1 LDSRFEI
8 VNADSMQAYSG
19 MDLGTAKPS
28 ERILARLPHHLVS
41 FLPPSVQYNAGD
53 FVKRAE
59 KLVDEIA
66 CRGRYPIVCGGTA
79 FYIRCFLFGLPGSPE
94 GGGETRSRL
103 RGLEREKGSA
113 ALREELARRDPEAAV
128 RIAPTDRYRTERA
141 LEILE
146 SSGRSVFSYQW
157 PRSLRRDYRFSIL
170 GLRRPR
176 EELYQR
182 IDARVDAMFAAGLA
196 GEVRGLMEIG
206 CLADDP
212 GMKAIG
218 YREFFE
224 MRKGCLT
231 FTDVKELIKRDSR
244 RYAKRQMT
252 FFRSIPE
259 VQWVSAADMDGI
271 RSHIEAYVQ
280 GWALDH
286 GRGNQA

>member
-8 VNADSMQAYSG
+8 VNADSMQAYQG
-19 MDLGTAKPS
+19 MDIGTAKPS
-28 ERILARLPHHLVS
+28 DRMLERLPHHLVS

-59 KLVDEIA
+59 KLLNEIA
-66 CRGRYPIVCGGTA
+66 SRGRYPVVCGGTA
-79 FYIRCFLFGLPGSPE
+79 FYIRCLLFGLPESPE

-103 RGLEREKGSA
+103 RGLEKEKGSA

-128 RIAPTDRYRTERA
+128 RIAPNDRYRTGRA

-157 PRSLRRDYRFSIL
+157 PRMLRRDYRFMIL
-170 GLRRPR
+170 GLERPR
-176 EELYQR
+176 EELYRR
-182 IDARVDAMFAAGLA
+182 IDARVDVMFAAGLA
-196 GEVRGLMEIG
+196 EEVRGLMENG

-224 MRKGCLT
+224 MRRGCLT
-231 FTDVKELIKRDSR
+231 FADVKERIMRDSR

-252 FFRSIPE
+252 SFRAIPE
-259 VQWVSAADMDGI
+259 VQWVNASDLDGI
-271 RSHIEAYVQ
+271 SARIETYVQ
-280 GWALDH
+280 SRALDH
-286 GRGNQA
+286 GHGNQA